1 MRLPHFGADL
11 LLSVFFAHRFGQKQQ
26 PSHKIRHVGI
36 IVKTMI
42 KLQITIIAA
51 KMPKVLTGIIGEKPR
66 QRNAR
71 AVVKDVLNI
80 VSMV

>member
-1 MRLPHFGADL
+1 
-11 LLSVFFAHRFGQKQQ
+11 
-26 PSHKIRHVGI
+26 
-36 IVKTMI
+36 MI

-80 VSMV
+80 VSMVWVNA

>member
-1 MRLPHFGADL
+1 MRFPHFGADL
-11 LLSVFFAHRFGQKQQ
+11 LLLFVFAHFCGQKQQ
-26 PSHKIRHVGI
+26 SSHKIKHVGI
-36 IVKTMI
+36 IVKTMT